1 MKTLGA
7 IAKAIMEAV
16 GRSAK
21 TEAPYVALLKHTRA
35 KDSTRPAITQ
45 VSARQK
51 PMAAS
56 VLLGA
61 LFQGPPFP
69 DPVSPPSLYAWL
81 MVARRMRTPK
91 IHGPY
96 ARYGTLH

>member
-35 KDSTRPAITQ
+35 KDSTRPAVTQ

-61 LFQGPPFP
+61 LFQGPPSLTSKSAKSIRVV
-69 DPVSPPSLYAWL
+69 DGPS
-81 MVARRMRTPK
+81 
-91 IHGPY
+91 
-96 ARYGTLH
+96 